1 MDAAWKPLGLKVHA
15 MLDQGMTK
23 IHHQICVSAVMVM
36 DFSKIGWLDTKAFF
50 SILSSA
56 ILLPREKQYEL

>member
-50 SILSSA
+50 LYSLIRNSTSQGEA
-56 ILLPREKQYEL
+56 I